1 MATDAE
7 RPPPRP
13 LDAAAL
19 AAVLDTLDS
28 GVLVLD
34 LRLQPLLAN
43 EAARREL
50 QDGGLLRRLPDGT
63 LAAADEPSQARLR
76 TAQLA
81 AARGGLRQLLPLHDG
96 QRLRLAALLPLAT
109 PAGQS
114 PRSVLLLGRRQLA
127 PDLVVALLGQ
137 VYALTEAEQRVLAG
151 LLAGQRVAGLAR
163 EHGVQLSTL
172 RTQVAALRSK
182 FGVRRIDELIR
193 LAAELPPMA
202 DALRTP
208 L

>member
-193 LAAELPPMA
+193 LVAELPPMA